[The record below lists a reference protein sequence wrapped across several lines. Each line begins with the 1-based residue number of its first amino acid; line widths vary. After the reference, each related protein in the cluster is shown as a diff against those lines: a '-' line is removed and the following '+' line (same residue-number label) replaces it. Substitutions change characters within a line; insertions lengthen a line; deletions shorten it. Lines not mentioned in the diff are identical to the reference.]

1 MSKRMILA
9 AAALMGAALCLN
21 AQNFQEG
28 FFLRGF
34 NRAYQYNPAIVG
46 EKDFIG
52 GVQWNFNL
60 QNNVGAGAFLFPT
73 DEGLVTGFHSSIPAE
88 TFLGNLPEL
97 SQFAGNFNA
106 GLFSYGFWKSNAFH
120 TIDVN
125 VRGIYGISLP
135 ANIFGFIKQG
145 SVTTQTDLSGASAGA
160 NLFIE
165 LAYGYGRKLNDWLS
179 IGGRIKA
186 LVPMVGAYYDISRL
200 DLTTSQDKLSVQF
213 RGDLYLTNRM
223 GTIHTNDQGYWDLS
237 KITAKDKLSW
247 PSGAGAAIDLGL
259 LATPDEGLSISL
271 SILDLGGMY
280 WYYGNRASMGGPA
293 TFEGLDVAYENL
305 NGDDLKELLRE
316 AGMDFL
322 NLMRPI
328 RYYDDNWRFQALH
341 MQANL
346 GVKYEMPFYR
356 RLAVGA
362 TSRYIGGKGM
372 PYWEGR
378 GALEINPIDWL
389 DITGNLGYG
398 TEGMVF
404 GLAASVKFHHF
415 NITAG
420 WEDGFGGTLRYSR
433 TPIERNFRTLMVG
446 ITYNL

>member
-9 AAALMGAALCLN
+9 VAALMGAALCLN

-46 EKDFIG
+46 DNNFIG
-52 GVQWNFNL
+52 GVQFNSNV
-60 QNNVGAGAFLFPT
+60 QNNVGAGAFLYPT
-73 DEGLVTGFHSSIPAE
+73 EDGLVTAFHSSIPAQ
-88 TFLGNLPEL
+88 TFLDNLPDL
-97 SQFAGNFNA
+97 SRYAGNINA
-106 GLFSYGFWKSNAFH
+106 SIVSYGFWTSHAFH

-125 VRGIYGISLP
+125 VRAVYGISLP
-135 ANIFGFIKQG
+135 ANLFGFIKQG
-145 SVTTQTDLSGASAGA
+145 AVTTKTDLSGASVGA
-160 NLFIE
+160 NLFVE

-186 LVPMVGAYYDISRL
+186 LVPMYGAYYDISRL
-200 DLTTSQDKLSVQF
+200 DLTTSQDQLGIQL
-213 RGDLYLTNRM
+213 RGDLYLTNRTR
-223 GTIHTNDQGYWDLS
+223 TIHTNKEGYWDLS
-237 KITAKDKLSW
+237 QMTVKDKLSW
-247 PSGAGAAIDLGL
+247 PAGAGAAIDLGL
-259 LATPDEGLSISL
+259 LATPVDGLAISL

-280 WYYGNRASMGGPA
+280 WYYGNRATMGGTA
-293 TFEGLDVAYENL
+293 TFEGVNVAYENL
-305 NGDDLKELLRE
+305 NGDDLKDMLLDV
-316 AGMDFL
+316 GKDFL
-322 NLMRPI
+322 SLMKPI
-328 RYYDDNWRFQALH
+328 GFYGHSWRFQKLH
-341 MQANL
+341 MHANL

-362 TSRYIGGKGM
+362 TGRYIGGKGM

-389 DITGNLGYG
+389 DFTANVGYG
-398 TEGMVF
+398 AQGAVF

-433 TPIERNFRTLMVG
+433 TPIERNFRTIMVG
-446 ITYNL
+446 LTYNL